1 MANNEIKRLESEIAK
16 LKRTLKRRKKESI
29 QVLLSPTSEF
39 DKAAI
44 FELNHFISSYFE
56 HLVYDYDLDEA
67 KLTIRAPAYDVWPVL
82 QLAVKSQ
89 TLRNESVKAAVQSL
103 VSSIVNG
110 TSTSS
115 QYVL

>member
-1 MANNEIKRLESEIAK
+1 MAKNEIKQLETEMAK

-29 QVLLSPTSEF
+29 QVLLSPTTEF
-39 DKAAI
+39 DKTAI
-44 FELNHFISSYFE
+44 FDLNHFINSYFE

-67 KLTIRAPAYDVWPVL
+67 KLTLRAPAYDVWPAL

-89 TLRNESVKAAVQSL
+89 TVRNKAVSAAVQNL
-103 VSSIVNG
+103 INSIVNG

>member
-1 MANNEIKRLESEIAK
+1 MTNNEIKRLESEIAK

-67 KLTIRAPAYDVWPVL
+67 KLTIRAPAYDVWPIL
-82 QLAVKSQ
+82 QLAVKSH
-89 TLRNESVKAAVQSL
+89 TLRNESVKVAVQSL

>member
-1 MANNEIKRLESEIAK
+1 MAKNEIKQLETEMAK

-29 QVLLSPTSEF
+29 QVLLSPTTEF
-39 DKAAI
+39 DKTAV
-44 FELNHFISSYFE
+44 FDLNHFINSYFE

-67 KLTIRAPAYDVWPVL
+67 KLTLRAPAYDVWPAL
-82 QLAVKSQ
+82 QLAVKSH
-89 TLRNESVKAAVQSL
+89 TVRNKAVSTAVQSL